1 MTALLPCAA
10 LSPSHDASALA
21 RRYVAALDGFDI
33 ALLGRSDEAFS
44 ASHGLSGLFLPG
56 ISGNLHAAPHRII
69 IVGAET
75 KSWEVLRTGESLNG
89 LDAYVDRA
97 MQKHEKGLRNRLA
110 ITKQDRGRSFWNF
123 VRNVAKQSGSD
134 GLIWANLFCCAW
146 KKKSPIKS
154 PHFPVIQHYSNRLL
168 KAQVEFFAPSVII
181 FANGIASAVARRAVF
196 PIDGPGQVCTNGL
209 DFALS
214 HQIPNRQL
222 WQFDLN
228 ETIRCYRIHHPSSR
242 ADGASEARHF
252 LQSLLPSA

>member
-1 MTALLPCAA
+1 LL
-10 LSPSHDASALA
+10 D
-21 RRYVAALDGFDI
+21 
-33 ALLGRSDEAFS
+33 RSDEAFS
-44 ASHGLSGLFLPG
+44 ASHGLSGLFLPS
-56 ISGNLHAAPHRII
+56 ISGSLHEARHRIM

-75 KSWEVLRTGESLNG
+75 KSWEVLKTGESLNG

-97 MQKHEKGLRNRLA
+97 TQKHEKGFRNRLA

-154 PHFPVIQHYSNRLL
+154 PHFPMIQHYSNRLL

-181 FANGIASAVARRAVF
+181 FANGIASAAARRAVF

-242 ADGASEARHF
+242 ADGASDARQF
-252 LQSLLPSA
+252 LLSLLPSA